1 MHRVS
6 VTARAVFTLLL
17 VSFLSSAALAQNAG
31 VVATFNGTLSNPAQQ
46 DRVTFEVGFEA
57 FELNSAG
64 AVDFILVMHPE
75 RGAAA
80 PVDPGLISVEAVG
93 EGSVKKT
100 VRNPDTATSTDSIA
114 LVTLTP
120 GTYEIAVRGER
131 KTTGE
136 YALDVLLAGDADG
149 DLKVDAGD
157 LQAIA
162 ALSGIRNG
170 HPTYSERAD
179 VDRNG
184 VINGGDRQRAAAN
197 VGALFRA
204 REGEGTNPLDESLP
218 AGALALVGRSAETFS
233 SRTGGLQFSLAGAEF
248 DNAPD
253 ETIVTVNGV
262 RVPAGN
268 LAIQPHLLTANV
280 ALAEGRNEISLKA
293 YDTIGRPL
301 YHEVT
306 VWAGSYTL
314 RVNLVN
320 ADGTAFT
327 QQANVVAALSDDPGV
342 TAQGLTSSGTITFTN
357 LPGRTIVLKAVGVN
371 GNEIGTAGVLG
382 WEGVATIKMAGF
394 NAPSTVSN
402 NDFSLGTAG
411 WVIAPGAVAAVIPHQ
426 EEISGFFASAPA
438 QWQSQMMV
446 TANSVV
452 DQDLLV
458 GTSGEGEKSASRT
471 FTTAAG
477 TTAVKVRYRFVTSEV
492 PGGWYGSEYN
502 DYFRVS
508 IRSQQGGGSVSNT
521 NSMNGLGLGAFNGG
535 GETNW
540 YEVTLPVDRAG
551 DTIQAEAAVANVADG
566 AFDSQVIIDFVEEIR
581 EQVRPSLS
589 WNNTAGGLN
598 LRWEVLGDRPLE
610 QEVTIEVHFANG
622 PGYGN
627 RLGGAVFTHVL
638 PAGTPAGPG
647 GPVNVPGNGLQNDPQ
662 GTTHL
667 VASTSPNMVGAIADV
682 RINWGPNANRQ
693 TVDARLIDIIK
704 DGLRAAGASNGT
716 ITSTAR
722 NAADQARAMFQNIL
736 RTGPAEQLAEYRPPG
751 DAVIQVYIAETAGM
765 TAQQIRDNAAAIR
778 AAMEAEINR
787 QGPQNVSLHCADPA
801 VISVVDVPLDAF
813 NGTNRALFRDSVEAR
828 VTRVLNENRV
838 YHIEFR
844 R

>member
-1 MHRVS
+1 MNRVS
-6 VTARAVFTLLL
+6 VSARAVVVLLFL
-17 VSFLSSAALAQNAG
+17 SFLSFAAFAQNAG
-31 VVATFNGTLSNPAQQ
+31 VVASFNGTLSSAAQQ
-46 DRVTFEVGFEA
+46 DRVTFEVSSEMY
-57 FELNSAG
+57 ELNSAG
-64 AVDFILVMHPE
+64 AIDFVLLMRPE
-75 RGAAA
+75 PGAGA

-93 EGSVKKT
+93 DGSVKKT

-120 GTYEIAVRGER
+120 GTYEIEVRSER
-131 KTTGE
+131 KTAGE
-136 YALDVLLAGDADG
+136 YALDVLLAGDADA
-149 DLKVDAGD
+149 DFKVDAAD

-162 ALSGIRNG
+162 ALSGIRDG
-170 HPTYSERAD
+170 HATYSERAD

-184 VINGGDRQRAAAN
+184 VINGGDRQRAAEN
-197 VGALFRA
+197 VGALFLSS
-204 REGEGTNPLDESLP
+204 EGDSNPLDESLP
-218 AGALALVGRSAETFS
+218 VGALALVGRSEDSFS
-233 SRTGGLQFSLAGAEF
+233 SRAGGLTFSLAGAEF
-248 DNAPD
+248 DNAPA

-268 LAIQPHLLTANV
+268 LAIQPQLLTANV
-280 ALAEGRNEISLKA
+280 ALAEGRNQISLKA

-301 YHEVT
+301 YHEAT

-320 ADGTAFT
+320 PNGTAFT
-327 QQANVVAALSDDPGV
+327 QQANVVAALTDDPSV
-342 TAQGLTSSGTITFTN
+342 TASGLTSSGTITFTN
-357 LPGRTIVLKAVGVN
+357 LPGRTILFKATGVN
-371 GNEIGTAGVLG
+371 GNEIGTAGALG

-411 WVIAPGAVAAVIPHQ
+411 WVIGPGAVTAVIPHQ
-426 EEISGFFASAPA
+426 EEISGFFTSAPV
-438 QWQSQMMV
+438 QSQMKV
-446 TANSVV
+446 SAQAVV

-458 GTSGEGEKSASRT
+458 GTSGEGERSVART

-477 TTAVKVRYRFVTSEV
+477 TTAIKLRYRFITSEV
-492 PGGWYGSEYN
+492 PGGWYGTEFN
-502 DYFRVS
+502 DYYRVS

-566 AFDSQVIIDFVEEIR
+566 AFNSQVVIDFVEEIR

-610 QEVTIEVHFANG
+610 QQVTIEVHFANG
-622 PGYGN
+622 AGYGN
-627 RLGGAVFTHVL
+627 RIGAAVFTHVL

-647 GPVNVPGNGLQNDPQ
+647 GPVNVPGGDLEDDPA

-693 TVDARLIDIIK
+693 VVDARLIDIIK

-716 ITSTAR
+716 ISSTAR
-722 NAADQARAMFQNIL
+722 TAADQARAMFQNIV
-736 RTGPAEQLAEYRPPG
+736 RTGAAAQLAEYRAPG
-751 DAVIQVYIAETAGM
+751 QAVIRVYIAETAGM
-765 TAQQIRDNAAAIR
+765 TPQQITANAAAIQ
-778 AAMEAEINR
+778 AAMVTEINA

-801 VISVVDVPLDAF
+801 VISVVDVPLSAF
-813 NGTNRALFRDSVEAR
+813 NGTNRALFRNSVEPR
-828 VTRVLNENRV
+828 VTRVLNENNV
-838 YHIEFR
+838 FHIEFR

>member
-6 VTARAVFTLLL
+6 VSAKAVVVLLFL
-17 VSFLSSAALAQNAG
+17 SFLSSAAFAQNAG
-31 VVATFNGTLSNPAQQ
+31 VVASFNGTLSSTAQR
-46 DRVTFEVGFEA
+46 DRVTFDVAAEA

-64 AVDFILVMHPE
+64 EIDFVLIMRPE
-75 RGAAA
+75 PGAAA

-93 EGSVKKT
+93 DGSVKKT

-120 GTYEIAVRGER
+120 GSYEIEVRSER

-136 YALDVLLAGDADG
+136 YALDVLLAGDADA
-149 DLKVDAGD
+149 DYKVDAGD

-162 ALSGIRNG
+162 ALSGIRSG
-170 HPTYSERAD
+170 HATYSERAD

-184 VINGGDRQRAAAN
+184 VINGGDRQRAAEN
-197 VGALFRA
+197 VGALFQSSD
-204 REGEGTNPLDESLP
+204 GTNPLDESLP
-218 AGALALVGRSAETFS
+218 AGALALVGRSADTFS
-233 SRTGGLQFSLAGAEF
+233 SRTGGLAFSLAGAEF
-248 DNAPD
+248 DNAPA
-253 ETIVTVNGV
+253 ETIVMVNGV
-262 RVPAGN
+262 RVPAAN
-268 LAIQPHLLTANV
+268 LAIQPNLLTANV
-280 ALAEGRNEISLKA
+280 ALADGRNHISLKA

-301 YHEVT
+301 YLEET
-306 VWAGSYTL
+306 VWAGGYTL

-320 ADGTAFT
+320 PNGTAFT
-327 QQANVVAALSDDPGV
+327 QQANVVAALSDDPSV
-342 TAQGLTSSGTITFTN
+342 TASGLTSSGTITFTN
-357 LPGRTIVLKAVGVN
+357 LPGRTILFKATGVT
-371 GNEIGTAGVLG
+371 GNEIGTAGAVG

-411 WVIAPGAVAAVIPHQ
+411 WVIAPGAVTAVIPHQ
-426 EEISGFFASAPA
+426 EQISGFFTSAPV
-438 QWQSQMMV
+438 QSQMKV
-446 TANSVV
+446 SAQAVV

-458 GTSGEGEKSASRT
+458 GTSGEGEKSVART

-477 TTAVKVRYRFVTSEV
+477 TTAIKLRYRFVTSEV
-492 PGGWYGSEYN
+492 PGGWFGSEYN
-502 DYFRVS
+502 DYYRVS

-521 NSMNGLGLGAFNGG
+521 NSMNGLGLGAFNGA

-566 AFDSQVIIDFVEEIR
+566 AFNSQVIIDFVEEIR

-622 PGYGN
+622 SGYAN
-627 RLGGAVFTHVL
+627 RLGAAVFTHVL

-647 GPVNVPGNGLQNDPQ
+647 GPVNVPGADLQNDPQ

-682 RINWGPNANRQ
+682 RINWGPNANRG

-716 ITSTAR
+716 ISSTAR
-722 NAADQARAMFQNIL
+722 TAADQARAMFQNL
-736 RTGPAEQLAEYRPPG
+736 VRTGAAAQFAEYRAPG
-751 DAVIQVYIAETAGM
+751 DAVIQVWVDETAGM
-765 TAQQIRDNAAAIR
+765 TPAQITANAAAIQ
-778 AAMEAEINR
+778 AAMVAEINA

-801 VISVVDVPLDAF
+801 VISVVDVPLSAF
-813 NGTNRALFRDSVEAR
+813 NGTNRGLFRNSVAPR
-828 VTRVLNENRV
+828 VTRVLNENNV

>member
-1 MHRVS
+1 MNRLS
-6 VTARAVFTLLL
+6 VTARAVFVLLF
-17 VSFLSSAALAQNAG
+17 VSFMSSAALAQNAG
-31 VVATFNGTLSNPAQQ
+31 VVASFNGTISSPAQQ
-46 DRVTFEVGFEA
+46 DRVTFEVGSEA
-57 FELNSAG
+57 FELSSGG
-64 AVDFILVMHPE
+64 AIDFVLIMRPE
-75 RGAAA
+75 PGPGA
-80 PVDPGLISVEAVG
+80 PVDPGLISVEPVG

-120 GTYEIAVRGER
+120 GSYQITVRAER
-131 KTTGE
+131 KTTGD
-136 YALDVLLAGDADG
+136 YALDVLLAGDADA
-149 DLKVDAGD
+149 DFKVDAGD

-162 ALSGIRNG
+162 ALSGIRNND
-170 HPTYSERAD
+170 PTYSERAD

-184 VINGGDRQRAAAN
+184 VINGGDQQRAAGN

-204 REGEGTNPLDESLP
+204 PVGDNPLDESLP
-218 AGALALVGRSAETFS
+218 AGALALVGRSPETFS
-233 SRTGGLQFSLAGAEF
+233 STAGGLHFSLAGAEF
-248 DNAPD
+248 DNDPA
-253 ETIVTVNGV
+253 ETIVMVNGV
-262 RVPAGN
+262 RVPASN
-268 LAIQPHLLTANV
+268 LAIQSNLLAANIP
-280 ALAEGRNEISLKA
+280 LAHGRNEISLKA

-306 VWAGSYTL
+306 LWAGSYTL

-320 ADGTAFT
+320 ANGTAFT
-327 QQANVVAALSDDPGV
+327 QPANVVAALSDDPRV
-342 TAQGLTSSGTITFTN
+342 TAQGLTSTGTITFTN
-357 LPGRTIVLKAVGVN
+357 LPGRTIVLKAKGVN

-382 WEGVATIKMAGF
+382 WAGVATIKMAGF

-411 WVIAPGAVAAVIPHQ
+411 WAIGPGAVVAVVPHK
-426 EEISGFFASAPA
+426 EEISGFFASAPV
-438 QWQSQMMV
+438 QSKMTV
-446 TANSVV
+446 TALSVV

-458 GTSGEGEKSASRT
+458 GTSGLGEKSVART
-471 FTTAAG
+471 FTTSAG

-492 PGGWYGSEYN
+492 PGGWFGSQFN

-508 IRSQQGGGSVSNT
+508 IRSQQGGGSVSDT

-540 YEVTLPVDRAG
+540 YEVTLAVDRAG
-551 DTIQAEAAVANVADG
+551 DTIQADAAVANVADG
-566 AFDSQVIIDFVEEIR
+566 FLNSQVIIDFVEEIK

-589 WNNTAGGLN
+589 WNNTVGGLN
-598 LRWEVLGDRPLE
+598 LQWEVLGDRPLE

-622 PGYGN
+622 AGYAN
-627 RLGGAVFTHVL
+627 RIGAAVFTHVL

-647 GPVNVPGNGLQNDPQ
+647 GPVNVPGNRLQNDPQ

-693 TVDARLIDIIK
+693 VVDARLIDVIK

-716 ITSTAR
+716 ISSTAR
-722 NAADQARAMFQNIL
+722 TAADQARAMFQNIV
-736 RTGPAEQLAEYRPPG
+736 RTGAAAQLAEYRAPG
-751 DAVIQVYIAETAGM
+751 QAVIRVYIAETAGM

-801 VISVVDVPLDAF
+801 VISVVDVPLSAF
-813 NGTNRALFRDSVEAR
+813 NATNRALFRNSVEPR
-828 VTRVLNENRV
+828 VTRVLDENNV